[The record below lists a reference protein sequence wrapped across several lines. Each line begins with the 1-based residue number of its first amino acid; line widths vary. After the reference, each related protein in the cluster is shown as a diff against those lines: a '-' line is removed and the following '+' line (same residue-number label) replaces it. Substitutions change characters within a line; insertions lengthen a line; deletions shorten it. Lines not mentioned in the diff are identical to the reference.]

1 MTRQVLADWVTILLG
16 IVIVFLAVITALGF
30 RRKEGGTGWRF
41 TWWAWVTAVGNV
53 AFGVLLVAVRFWG
66 GG

>member
-1 MTRQVLADWVTILLG
+1 MLADWVTIVLG
-16 IVIVFLAVITALGF
+16 IVIIFLAVVTALGF
-30 RRKEGGTGWRF
+30 RRKENGPGWRF

-53 AFGVLLVAVRFWG
+53 VFGVLLVAVRVWG